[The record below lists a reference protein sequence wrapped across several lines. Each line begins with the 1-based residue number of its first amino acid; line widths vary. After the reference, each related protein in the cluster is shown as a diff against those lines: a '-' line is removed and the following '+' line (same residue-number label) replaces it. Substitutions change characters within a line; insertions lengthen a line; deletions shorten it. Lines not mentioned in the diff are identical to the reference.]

1 MKLER
6 RAVPRE
12 RPRASRAASR
22 TSTYDEQIVDA
33 ACMQLVMNPEQ
44 FDVLVMP
51 NLYGDIVSDLCA
63 GLVGG
68 LGVVGAANLGSEIGG
83 VRSGARQR
91 AGHRRHRTSRTR
103 RRCCC
108 RR

>member
-1 MKLER
+1 MH
-6 RAVPRE
+6 
-12 RPRASRAASR
+12 
-22 TSTYDEQIVDA
+22 
-33 ACMQLVMNPEQ
+33 LVMNPAQ

-68 LGVVGAANLGSEIGG
+68 LGVVGAANLGTEIAR

-91 AGHRRHRTSRTR
+91 AGHRRQDISRTR
-103 RRCCC
+103 PRCCC
-108 RR
+108 RRC